1 MDWLH
6 DYFAS
11 IDCRIRIVKFNFPNE
26 PVLEWKGGNYIHGGH
41 IISYL
46 KACKMTSKGYL
57 YHFGRVKNL
66 DSENPLIGLVPVA
79 KEFLEVFHND
89 LPKIPPE
96 REIDF
101 SIECL
106 QDTNLI

>member
-1 MDWLH
+1 MKGN
-6 DYFAS
+6 S
-11 IDCRIRIVKFNFPNE
+11 IRRGCVIT
-26 PVLEWKGGNYIHGGH
+26 
-41 IISYL
+41 YL